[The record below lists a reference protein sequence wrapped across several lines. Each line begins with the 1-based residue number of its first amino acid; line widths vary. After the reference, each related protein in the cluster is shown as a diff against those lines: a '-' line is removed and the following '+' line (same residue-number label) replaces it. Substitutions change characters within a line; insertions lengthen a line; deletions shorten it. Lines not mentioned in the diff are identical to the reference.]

1 MREAISLERER
12 RVPGDGHASGFR
24 DAVSRALRTVRTII
38 GAPDY
43 DRYLEHMRDH
53 HPDCDVASRDEFMRQ
68 RLETRYSKPG
78 ARCC

>member
-1 MREAISLERER
+1 MRETISLDGGR
-12 RVPGDGHASGFR
+12 RVPGGGHASSFR

-43 DRYLEHMRDH
+43 ERYLEHMRAH
-53 HPDCDVASRDEFMRQ
+53 LPGCDVASRDEFMRQ